1 MDQSMQTYMKN
12 IEAKT
17 GKTVE
22 ALCAELRA
30 SGLAKHAELRT
41 LAQERFGLTY
51 GYANYL
57 AMEARGGLERGS
69 EDDAVASQYAG
80 TKAALLPIYQAISA
94 AVRGFGEDVELSPK
108 KDYVSLRR
116 KKQFGCVQP
125 STATRID
132 VGLNLKGAAPDG
144 RLEASK
150 NAMFTHCVRVTAV
163 DQVDAEL
170 VSLLR
175 RAYDLAG

>member
-1 MDQSMQTYMKN
+1 MDQSTQTYVKN
-12 IEAKT
+12 IEEKT
-17 GKTVE
+17 GRTVD

-30 SGLAKHAELRT
+30 SGLTKHADLRT
-41 LAQERFGLTY
+41 LAQQRFGLTY

-57 AMEARGGLERGS
+57 ALQARGGTGHGS
-69 EDDAVASQYAG
+69 EEDAVSSQYAG
-80 TKAALLPIYQAISA
+80 AKASLLPIYQAVSA
-94 AVRGFGEDVELSPK
+94 AVRGFGEDVDLAPK

-132 VGLNLKGAAPDG
+132 VGLNLKGAQPAG
-144 RLEASK
+144 RLEVSK

-163 DQVDAEL
+163 DEVDAEL

-175 RAYDLAG
+175 SAYDQAG